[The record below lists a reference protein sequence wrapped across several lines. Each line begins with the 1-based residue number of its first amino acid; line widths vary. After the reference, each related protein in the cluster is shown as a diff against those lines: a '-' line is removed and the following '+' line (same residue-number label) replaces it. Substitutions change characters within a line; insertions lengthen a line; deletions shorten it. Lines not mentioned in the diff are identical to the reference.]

1 VAKALIIL
9 VSALL
14 LSAPLCAQT
23 GVVFDAA
30 GQTFKVYDA
39 AGDQIGTLTTSQ
51 AGDFADFNAIPDKGH
66 TNSSWCFSVPTPG
79 DDLYTQTGDG
89 NQNETLKF
97 YKDSDGV
104 WHWVRNPGSAD
115 EYSGTLGL

>member
-1 VAKALIIL
+1 
-9 VSALL
+9 
-14 LSAPLCAQT
+14 
-23 GVVFDAA
+23 VVFDAA